1 MILLLS
7 ALFSVLFMGGAF
19 AQFNIASNT
28 RIGQVLKNVNP
39 LDKDTFI
46 VDFNTDL
53 FPTSTTWAPA
63 KATASLGKDSINVRK
78 AQTQKGLQVKGFV
91 DAATTSEYKIGTTDC
106 NNYGSNRNPLFVH
119 SIDSL
124 KKIMARSIISG
135 TFVTING
142 NTADS
147 LSKPAACIFEVGSSN
162 GAFGM
167 YPGKVKRMEYGF
179 YISMAGKK
187 VDDDITF
194 EINTL
199 DAGNS
204 GKTATYGMRVYKS
217 STFTAA
223 NAIGDTVANLYTTGS
238 GKVTINLA
246 QAINVLPTEFTN
258 KVIYIIIKTLG
269 TTNSLGVVDGLANPI
284 NASNEPLITDPAI
297 VFDNLTY
304 TYTPAIFTYPISTST
319 NSNYVN
325 YNNGA
330 PEIKASEAAINTPGT

>member
-1 MILLLS
+1 
-7 ALFSVLFMGGAF
+7 
-19 AQFNIASNT
+19 
-28 RIGQVLKNVNP
+28 
-39 LDKDTFI
+39 
-46 VDFNTDL
+46 
-53 FPTSTTWAPA
+53 
-63 KATASLGKDSINVRK
+63 
-78 AQTQKGLQVKGFV
+78 
-91 DAATTSEYKIGTTDC
+91 
-106 NNYGSNRNPLFVH
+106 
-119 SIDSL
+119 
-124 KKIMARSIISG
+124 
-135 TFVTING
+135 
-142 NTADS
+142 
-147 LSKPAACIFEVGSSN
+147 
-162 GAFGM
+162 
-167 YPGKVKRMEYGF
+167 
-179 YISMAGKK
+179 
-187 VDDDITF
+187 
-194 EINTL
+194 
-199 DAGNS
+199 
-204 GKTATYGMRVYKS
+204 MRVYKS

-330 PEIKASEAAINTPGT
+330 PEIKASEAAINTPGTPVPITTGVSTPVSISLKSIGRTGTFSINESISHSSYITYNLANAFMKNDGAGNYTIPVSPIPTEAINGTTFRWTLTVAAPAAGVFVDDDLTFNFNVNRPTDGTTNLRLEISNGSARLWYDLSFSASTTTGLNGKAISPIGISTDNSMISVINATENVAIYSVSGQKICVLAANEATKGITVNAGAYIVKSGSEVRKVLVK